1 MKNIVVVGFPGSGK
15 TTIGRKLAA
24 YLHLHFV
31 DLDEAI
37 EAKYHSSIPHLFEKY
52 GEFAFRKCESATLQE
67 LLLKP
72 DLLIS
77 TGGGAPCF
85 ENAMQL
91 INQYAVSVYFKL
103 SEAMLVQR
111 LMSSHK
117 KRPLITGSDVSSIEK
132 YVSQTLALR
141 APYYEQADITLTE
154 DSLLDLSALDSV
166 FATINFSIK

>member
-37 EAKYHSSIPHLFEKY
+37 EAKYHTSIPQLFEKY
-52 GEFAFRKCESATLQE
+52 GEFAFRKCEFAALQE
-67 LLLKP
+67 LLRKP

-91 INQYAVSVYFKL
+91 INQHATSVYFQL

-111 LMSSHK
+111 LMSSRK
-117 KRPLITGSDVSSIEK
+117 KRPLVTGSDIATVK
-132 YVSQTLALR
+132 QYVHQTLAVR
-141 APYYEQADITLTE
+141 APYYEQADIILTE
-154 DSLLDLSALDSV
+154 DSLLDLNALDSV
-166 FATINFSIK
+166 FATIKFPLK

>member
-24 YLHLHFV
+24 YLNLHFV
-31 DLDEAI
+31 DLDEAV
-37 EAKYHSSIPHLFEKY
+37 EAKYHTSIPHLFEKY
-52 GEFAFRKCESATLQE
+52 GEFAFRKCEFATLQE
-67 LLLKP
+67 LLREP

-91 INQYAVSVYFKL
+91 INQQATSVYFQL
-103 SEAMLVQR
+103 SEEMLVQR
-111 LMSSHK
+111 LMKSHK
-117 KRPLITGSDVSSIEK
+117 KRPLVTGADESSVLQ
-132 YVSQTLALR
+132 YVHQTLAVR
-141 APYYEQADITLTE
+141 APYYEQADIILTE

>member
-37 EAKYHSSIPHLFEKY
+37 EAKYHTSIPQLFEKY
-52 GEFAFRKCESATLQE
+52 GEFAFRKCEFATLQE

-91 INQYAVSVYFKL
+91 INQHAISVYFQL
-103 SEAMLVQR
+103 SEAVLVQR
-111 LMSSHK
+111 LMSSRK
-117 KRPLITGSDVSSIEK
+117 KRPLVTGSDIATVK
-132 YVSQTLALR
+132 QYVHQTLAVR
-141 APYYEQADITLTE
+141 APYYEQADIILTE
-154 DSLLDLSALDSV
+154 DSLLDLNALDSV
-166 FATINFSIK
+166 FATINFSLK